1 VSRRRLPA
9 VAWLARLIAA
19 GVVVAIAGVGVGI
32 RGDHGRYARA
42 TRDQRGDVTRLA
54 ATGGGPAASGER
66 WLCVRGAGG
75 FASAAAA
82 EYVTGLRDADGVIV
96 PAALAA
102 LSGAAIEADRWAEQ
116 GGGAALPQRVGLD
129 GSGAPIAPVQARCEG
144 ALAFAQAR
152 VSARGLP
159 AEATAPPPPPATTK
173 KVKRGAKASRTTAPA
188 TKPAKPR
195 ATRPATKPTKPRTTA
210 PATKAARPRSTTRPR

>member
-1 VSRRRLPA
+1 MTRRRVPA
-9 VAWLARLIAA
+9 TAWLARLVAV
-19 GVVVAIAGVGVGI
+19 GLVLAIAGFCAGL

-42 TRDQRGDVTRLA
+42 ARDQRTDVTRLA
-54 ATGGGPAASGER
+54 ATTGRAAPAGER
-66 WLCVRGAGG
+66 WLCVRDAAG

-116 GGGAALPQRVGLD
+116 GGGAALPQRIGLD
-129 GSGAPIAPVQARCEG
+129 ASGAQIAPARARCDG

-152 VSARGLP
+152 ISARGLP
-159 AEATAPPPPPATTK
+159 AEVTPALPPAASTK
-173 KVKRGAKASRTTAPA
+173 AIKATKRGKRT
-188 TKPAKPR
+188 PAKV
-195 ATRPATKPTKPRTTA
+195 TKPTPGKPANRTGVH
-210 PATKAARPRSTTRPR
+210 

>member
-1 VSRRRLPA
+1 MRRRVVPPA
-9 VAWLARLIAA
+9 AWAARIGGVA
-19 GVVVAIAGVGVGI
+19 VVLAIAGVGIGL

-42 TRDQRGDVTRLA
+42 ARDQRGDVTRTA
-54 ATGGGPAASGER
+54 AVGAAPVTAGER
-66 WLCVRGAGG
+66 WLCVQGAGG
-75 FASAAAA
+75 FASAAAG

-102 LSGAAIEADRWAEQ
+102 VSGAAIEADRWAEQ

-129 GSGAPIAPVQARCEG
+129 GKGATIDPPRARCEG

-159 AEATAPPPPPATTK
+159 AAAAPSTT
-173 KVKRGAKASRTTAPA
+173 TTAPA
-188 TKPAKPR
+188 TAKPPRGGKGPRGTRRTTGTRARR
-195 ATRPATKPTKPRTTA
+195 ATR
-210 PATKAARPRSTTRPR
+210 

>member
-1 VSRRRLPA
+1 LPA
-9 VAWLARLIAA
+9 VAWAARLGGAA
-19 GVVVAIAGVGVGI
+19 VVLAIAGVGAGI

-42 TRDQRGDVTRLA
+42 ARDQRGDVTRTA
-54 ATGGGPAASGER
+54 ATGAVAASSGER
-66 WLCVRGAGG
+66 WLCVRDAGG
-75 FASAAAA
+75 FASAAAG
-82 EYVTGLRDADGVIV
+82 EYVTGLRDADGIIV

-129 GSGAPIAPVQARCEG
+129 EQGATIDPARARCEG

-159 AEATAPPPPPATTK
+159 ADVAASTSAAAGTSTRPAKPARGRAKGPRKPATTK
-173 KVKRGAKASRTTAPA
+173 RPGAA
-188 TKPAKPR
+188 TG
-195 ATRPATKPTKPRTTA
+195 
-210 PATKAARPRSTTRPR
+210 TTRRVR

>member
-1 VSRRRLPA
+1 VVPPA
-9 VAWLARLIAA
+9 AWAARVAGAA
-19 GVVVAIAGVGVGI
+19 VVLAIAGVGIGL

-42 TRDQRGDVTRLA
+42 ARDQRADVTGA
-54 ATGGGPAASGER
+54 AAGGAAPVIAGER

-75 FASAAAA
+75 FASAAAG

-102 LSGAAIEADRWAEQ
+102 ISGAAIEANRWAEQ
-116 GGGAALPQRVGLD
+116 GGGAALLQRVGLD
-129 GSGAPIAPVQARCEG
+129 GEGATIDPPRARCEG

-159 AEATAPPPPPATTK
+159 AEAPPSATPPATTRPGK
-173 KVKRGAKASRTTAPA
+173 GTRGTRRTMPA
-188 TKPAKPR
+188 TTPR
-195 ATRPATKPTKPRTTA
+195 ARR
-210 PATKAARPRSTTRPR
+210 AAR